1 MAINIELRR
10 KVAGSFDN
18 QDSVLHPIT
27 KPQNIIG
34 FLDTNN
40 KINESFLPGSVFGG
54 MRFVGEIDDEITT
67 GTTAH
72 ESNTLAAQID
82 TFLSNNGGTPNGLY
96 WIATTTVTVT
106 ASNSSTFSTAL
117 GGSGEEGDSGAT
129 NIMLESGDWL
139 VCKGV
144 SSGTYIFAVVNN
156 NYRLSSS
163 SVSGLMSSGQ
173 FDKLAGIAENAN
185 AYVHDTFA
193 AISDIALD
201 GVDVLSTFKRNT
213 EGHVTEITTRTLPTA
228 STSVLGV
235 TQLATGTEL
244 TSALSST
251 KPAASADVKSMIDYF
266 TGNTL
271 YSTLANAESAS
282 HPDGSI
288 VFVTVP
294 AS

>member
-54 MRFVGEIDDEITT
+54 MRFVGQIDDEITT

-117 GGSGEEGDSGAT
+117 GGGGEEGDSGAT

-193 AISDIALD
+193 AISDITLN

-271 YSTLANAESAS
+271 YSTLANANSAS

>member
-54 MRFVGEIDDEITT
+54 MRFVGQIDDEITT

-72 ESNTLAAQID
+72 ESNTLAAQIN

-106 ASNSSTFSTAL
+106 ASNTNTFSTAL
-117 GGSGEEGDSGAT
+117 GGAGEEGDSGAI
-129 NIMLESGDWL
+129 NITLESGDWL
-139 VCKGV
+139 VCKGL
-144 SSGTYIFAVVNN
+144 SSGTYVFAVVNN

-163 SVSGLMSSGQ
+163 TASGLMSSTQ
-173 FDKLAGIAENAN
+173 FSKLAGIAENAN

-193 AISDIALD
+193 AISDIALN
-201 GVDVLSTFKRNT
+201 GVDVLSTFKRNN
-213 EGHVTEITTRTLPTA
+213 EGHVTEITTRTMQDATTA
-228 STSVLGV
+228 QKGV

-244 TSALSST
+244 TTALSST

-271 YSTLANAESAS
+271 YTTLANANSAS